1 MFSKRV
7 ISYEIEERNSIIM
20 NRLDSI
26 MRKDRLFLKDITLD
40 ETAKLLSTNR
50 NYLSTAINSRGMNY
64 KEYICSLRARYAE
77 DIIIN
82 DRKERFT
89 IEEIANKSG
98 FVTERTLNKYLKR
111 SIGYTVHEFRK
122 KLRSSQSIGK
132 GLR

>member
-7 ISYEIEERNSIIM
+7 ISYEIEERNRIIM

-26 MRKDRLFLKDITLD
+26 MRKDRLFLRDITLD

-122 KLRSSQSIGK
+122 KLRSSPSIGK